1 MWFTHFVPLRRSKI
15 LSAKTANARPVPGFA
30 LKLKNAM

>member
-1 MWFTHFVPLRRSKI
+1 MWFTHFVPLREH
-15 LSAKTANARPVPGFA
+15 LSANTEKARCLDSP